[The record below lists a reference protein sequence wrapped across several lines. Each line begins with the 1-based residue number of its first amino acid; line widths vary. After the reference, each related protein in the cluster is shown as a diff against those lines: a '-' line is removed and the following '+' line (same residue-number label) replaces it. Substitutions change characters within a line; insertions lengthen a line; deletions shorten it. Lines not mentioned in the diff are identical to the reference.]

1 MPTSVRLDPEL
12 DRLVERA
19 ARQTGHTKSEVI
31 RTGVRAYCE
40 QVLNGGREAKSLY
53 DKFAHLLESQVGDSN
68 APTDLSTNK
77 KYMEGFAGEHAG
89 PNHR

>member
-1 MPTSVRLDPEL
+1 VRLDPEL
-12 DRLVERA
+12 DRLVEA
-19 ARQTGHTKSEVI
+19 AASRTGQTKSDVI

-40 QVLNGGREAKSLY
+40 RVLNGGQEAKSLY
-53 DKFAHLLESQVGDSN
+53 DVLAPLLESQVPDPN

-77 KYMEGFAGEHAG
+77 RYMEGFAAEHAG